1 MNLSNLPGSR
11 SHCRAKILLLPFVF
25 VLLLTVACGN
35 EETATSGH
43 AGGGD
48 SDQAELPDTVTTL
61 DYKLKTE
68 VLTRDLEE
76 PWAIDFLGPDT
87 ALVTEEPGRL
97 RMIVNG
103 DLVSDS
109 VDGTPEVSYK
119 GVQGGLLDV
128 AVDPNYERN
137 GWIYLSYAHGLE
149 TEGEKEPAMIRIVR
163 GRIQDHSWK
172 DQEVLFEASHDTYRT
187 TRHQFGSRIAFDE
200 RNRLYFSIGDR
211 GDWPIYPREVMM
223 QAQELDRPNG
233 KIHRINRD
241 GSIPAENPF
250 VGQEGVLESI
260 FSYGHRN
267 PQGLALQP
275 GTGRMWETEHGPRG
289 GDELNRLKVGA
300 NYGWP
305 EITYGINYTGSVI
318 TRDRRKEGMEQPI
331 VFWRPSIAVSGLSF
345 YDGESFPYWQGQLL
359 ASSLK
364 AEELRLLTLRGEGN
378 GLVMHQEVLFENAGR
393 IREAVPGPEGAIY
406 VVFDGSRIARLSH
419 LADYTARD

>member
-1 MNLSNLPGSR
+1 MMNPSSLPGSHSR
-11 SHCRAKILLLPFVF
+11 CRAKILLPFVF

-43 AGGGD
+43 AGGKD

-109 VDGTPEVSYK
+109 IVGTPEVSYK

-149 TEGEKEPAMIRIVR
+149 TEGEKEPAMIRIAR

-172 DQEVLFEASHDTYRT
+172 DQEVLFEAPHDTYRT

-200 RNRLYFSIGDR
+200 QNRLYFSIGDR

-275 GTGRMWETEHGPRG
+275 GTGRMWDTEHGPRG

-318 TRDRRKEGMEQPI
+318 TRDRRSEGMEQPI

-364 AEELRLLTLRGEGN
+364 AEELRLLTLREEGN